1 MNPAGH
7 KFLLFDLDG
16 TLVDSANDL
25 TTSLN
30 LLADELGH
38 ARLTTDHVRTIIG
51 DGATKLIKRAFG
63 EENYRREQ
71 LFRFLDIYREH
82 LLDQTCCYPG
92 IVELLRSYP
101 ADNLALITNK
111 PFGLSM
117 ELLKGLGL
125 DEHFKVIFGG
135 DSFAEKKPHPL
146 PIQKALEALGA
157 EPAEAVM
164 IGDHHTDLISGS
176 AAGTATC
183 FCAFGL
189 GNTGGVEPDYTVQT
203 STELLQLFP
212 GVTA

>member
-1 MNPAGH
+1 MISLGH

-16 TLVDSANDL
+16 TLVDSASDL

-38 ARLTTDHVRTIIG
+38 ARLTTDYVRTIVG

-63 EENYRREQ
+63 EENFRREQ
-71 LFRFLDIYREH
+71 LFRFLEIYGVH

-92 IVELLRSYP
+92 IEELLGRYP
-101 ADNLALITNK
+101 AENLALVTNK
-111 PFGLSM
+111 PFALSM

-125 DEHFKVIFGG
+125 HGHFKVVFGG

-146 PIQKALEALGA
+146 PVQKALEALGA

-164 IGDHHTDLISGS
+164 IGDHHTDMISGR
-176 AAGTATC
+176 AAGTTTC

-189 GNTGGVEPDYTVQT
+189 GSTGGVEPDYTVQT

-212 GVTA
+212 GFAA